1 MPPSPSHL
9 DALKRSMHLC
19 GLFPRQLSH
28 SPCNIHSSAA
38 LSHDSLLDPTFSSLL
53 LIRLSFPLP
62 HPLYYSFPP
71 QSLFTCFVVPF
82 PPHSSPFSKHL
93 FSFPPCSLSYPPNPR
108 SVSLL
113 HIPTVLPFFPF
124 PPSLLASPEL
134 LLLRNFLV
142 KYLSDV
148 ERCSASGTDC
158 KVEFAVK
165 ARHRPDNLS
174 LYFRLSGAGEQLK
187 LPNKKWQMLP
197 FARKHT
203 HTFSLW
209 DLDSSLSL
217 PLFLPLFTNFLPSIS
232 SSPAASCLSFWF
244 RLCLGEDVTW
254 LCKESR
260 HSRWCWYALH
270 SQKYTHAHTCPATLK
285 HLIIWRYFCKT

>member
-1 MPPSPSHL
+1 
-9 DALKRSMHLC
+9 MHLC
-19 GLFPRQLSH
+19 GLFSRQLSH
-28 SPCNIHSSAA
+28 SPCNIHSSAP
-38 LSHDSLLDPTFSSLL
+38 LSHDFLLDPTFFSLL

-82 PPHSSPFSKHL
+82 SPFLSL
-93 FSFPPCSLSYPPNPR
+93 LQASVFFPPCSLSYPPNPHL
-108 SVSLL
+108 VSLL

-124 PPSLLASPEL
+124 LPSLLASPEL

-148 ERCSASGTDC
+148 EWCSASGIDC

-187 LPNKKWQMLP
+187 LPNKKCCCSHANTYTHVFSVGPGLLALFTFISSSLHQFLHLFLSGSLLLEFLVSFVSGGGRDLTVERKQALKVMLIRTP
-197 FARKHT
+197 LSEIHAHT
-203 HTFSLW
+203 HTHTPLHSET
-209 DLDSSLSL
+209 LDHLT
-217 PLFLPLFTNFLPSIS
+217 LFLQNINLHE
-232 SSPAASCLSFWF
+232 ARAGLS
-244 RLCLGEDVTW
+244 
-254 LCKESR
+254 
-260 HSRWCWYALH
+260 H
-270 SQKYTHAHTCPATLK
+270 
-285 HLIIWRYFCKT
+285 

>member
-1 MPPSPSHL
+1 
-9 DALKRSMHLC
+9 MHLC
-19 GLFPRQLSH
+19 GLFSRQLSH
-28 SPCNIHSSAA
+28 SPCNIHSSAP
-38 LSHDSLLDPTFSSLL
+38 LSHDFLLDPTFSSLL

-82 PPHSSPFSKHL
+82 SPFLSL
-93 FSFPPCSLSYPPNPR
+93 LQASVFFPPCSLSYPSNPHL
-108 SVSLL
+108 VSLL

-124 PPSLLASPEL
+124 LPSLLASPEL

-148 ERCSASGTDC
+148 EWCSASGIDC

-174 LYFRLSGAGEQLK
+174 LYFRLSGTGEQLK
-187 LPNKKWQMLP
+187 LPNKKWEMLP
-197 FARKHT
+197 FARKHI
-203 HTFSLW
+203 HTRFLCGTWTPRSLY
-209 DLDSSLSL
+209 LYFFLSSPISCPPSL
-217 PLFLPLFTNFLPSIS
+217 P
-232 SSPAASCLSFWF
+232 ASCLSFWF

-270 SQKYTHAHTCPATLK
+270 SQKYTRTHTRPSTLK
-285 HLIIWRYFCKT
+285 HLIICRYFCKT